1 MIRALVTRRRV
12 LVLDTT
18 LQMCLQLSRC
28 SDNIMFDV
36 NLKESKPDHTME
48 NIKPFQENPDSC
60 AQRFQTT
67 IPFTKTCWN
76 PKIFFYLRI
85 FFLLSWDRMRKQIL
99 CCLFLFWYLPYCV
112 FSLLLF
118 PFSFIVTKSQSM
130 FNYGSLVFCLQHW
143 NCKDLD
149 CYHHFCLN

>member
-28 SDNIMFDV
+28 SDTIMFDV

-85 FFLLSWDRMRKQIL
+85 FFYYLGTIWENRFCVVRFCFDI
-99 CCLFLFWYLPYCV
+99 CLIVYLV
-112 FSLLLF
+112 FFFFRFLLLWLSLSQCLITGLL
-118 PFSFIVTKSQSM
+118 FSVSNTEIAKT
-130 FNYGSLVFCLQHW
+130 
-143 NCKDLD
+143 
-149 CYHHFCLN
+149 